1 MRIRRLA
8 LAGAAAVLTLAAA
21 ALAAGVNQA
30 SATPQTAFAAQG
42 ITPVRTCATL
52 ALVTFADGSHVTSA
66 VDRDASGSTP
76 RYCEVTVLIP
86 DRINIIVGGKI
97 IAAGT
102 MDELRAQS
110 GGANQELTDI
120 FLKLTGGAGFQEIA
134 DVV

>member
-30 SATPQTAFAAQG
+30 SATPQAAFASQG

-86 DRINIIVGGKI
+86 DRINIIVLLPDTNWNGRYQAVGNGVYAGSFQPPTAGL
-97 IAAGT
+97 AA
-102 MDELRAQS
+102 
-110 GGANQELTDI
+110 
-120 FLKLTGGAGFQEIA
+120 
-134 DVV
+134 